1 MKTTSRREFL
11 GGLAALGAGALLP
24 GCQTAPAA
32 SAAAKPH
39 RIDVHHHLAPPR
51 YLAALGDKLARERP
65 VREWTPGKSIA
76 DMDAAGVATSV
87 TSITYP
93 GLWFGDA
100 AAARALA
107 RECNDYA
114 AKLRQDY
121 PGRFGMFVNVPLPD
135 VDGALREIEYGLD
148 TLKADG
154 VAVQTSYGNRW
165 LGDAAFAPL
174 WEEMNR
180 RKAVV
185 YTHPTAPE
193 CCRNLMPEVQFSVI
207 EFGTDTTRAIA
218 SLLFTGTAAR
228 YPDIRW
234 IFSHAGGTAP
244 YLVDRLERYPLLMRR
259 DLSPMVPNGVVHEL
273 EKFYY
278 DVAQAANPVPLA
290 ALTKLA
296 PVSHILFGTDFPFR
310 ASVDYVKDLAG
321 IGFSAADLRAIERD
335 NALRLMPEL
344 KSQAA

>member
-1 MKTTSRREFL
+1 MRTPPRRRFL
-11 GGLAALGAGALLP
+11 RGLAALGAGALLP
-24 GCQTAPAA
+24 GCQTASTAPAPAA
-32 SAAAKPH
+32 GGPY

-51 YLAALGDKLARERP
+51 YIAALGSKLADQRP
-65 VREWTPGKSIA
+65 VREWTPQKSIA

-100 AAARALA
+100 EAARRLA

-114 AKLRQDY
+114 AGLRQDY

-154 VAVQTSYGNRW
+154 VAVQTSYGERW

-174 WEEMNR
+174 WEELNR

-185 YTHPTAPE
+185 YTHPTAPD
-193 CCRNLMPEVQFSVI
+193 CCKNLLPEVQYSVL
-207 EFGTDTTRAIA
+207 EFATDTTRAAA

-228 YPDIRW
+228 FPDIRW
-234 IFSHAGGTAP
+234 ILSHAGGTVP
-244 YLVDRLERYPLLMRR
+244 FLTERFTRYPLTLRR
-259 DLSPMVPNGVVHEL
+259 DVASKVPNGVLYEL
-273 EKFYY
+273 KKLHY
-278 DVAQAANPVPLA
+278 DVAQAATPGALA
-290 ALTKLA
+290 SLVRLA
-296 PVSHILFGTDFPFR
+296 PTSQILFGTDFPFR
-310 ASVDYVKDLAG
+310 TSADHVKGLADF
-321 IGFSAADLRAIERD
+321 GFSAADLRAIERD
-335 NALRLMPEL
+335 NALRLMPAL
-344 KSQAA
+344 KSP